1 MPRSGH
7 STFYPLCNSLQGKLI
22 RPIGWPILGLIGAP
36 VTDRTAG
43 KVVVC
48 RIGARRFA
56 LPVAAVREV
65 CTGFSLVRVPGVA
78 APVEGVAN
86 VRGTLVTVIRGAE
99 LFDLAGD
106 GPGSNWLVV
115 LGIRSGRIGI
125 GVDEVLDLDTGMTG
139 IDLVDIEA
147 VLGSVFDRLR

>member
-1 MPRSGH
+1 M
-7 STFYPLCNSLQGKLI
+7 
-22 RPIGWPILGLIGAP
+22 GAP
-36 VTDRTAG
+36 VTDLASG

-48 RIGARRFA
+48 RIGARQFA
-56 LPVAAVREV
+56 LPVTAVREV

-86 VRGTLVTVIRGAE
+86 IRGTLVTVIRGAE
-99 LFDLAGD
+99 LFDLPGD
-106 GPGSNWLVV
+106 GVGVSNWLVV
-115 LGIRSGRIGI
+115 LGLRAGRIGV

-147 VLGSVFDRLR
+147 VLGSVFDRLG

>member
-1 MPRSGH
+1 M
-7 STFYPLCNSLQGKLI
+7 
-22 RPIGWPILGLIGAP
+22 
-36 VTDRTAG
+36 TDRIAG
-43 KVVVC
+43 RVVVC
-48 RIGARRFA
+48 RIGQRQFA
-56 LPVAAVREV
+56 LPVTAVREV

-86 VRGTLVTVIRGAE
+86 IRGTLVTVIRGAE

-115 LGIRSGRIGI
+115 LDIRAGRIGI

-139 IDLVDIEA
+139 IDLVDIAA
-147 VLGSVFDRLR
+147 VLGSVFDRLG